1 MTRRSQAGGPRSQGS
16 ARWRAGGT
24 PPADGEARPAAAGF
38 DQRGEPTRSRSAEG
52 VRIAERERIAQALLG
67 GPVHRLFGIGIELQ
81 AIASITSDANA
92 SQRLQ
97 GSVGAL
103 DQAITDLRRYVLGLP
118 GE

>member
-1 MTRRSQAGGPRSQGS
+1 MTRRSQAGGPRSPGS
-16 ARWRAGGT
+16 ARWRAGG
-24 PPADGEARPAAAGF
+24 PPPEDGPVRPAAPGSE
-38 DQRGEPTRSRSAEG
+38 QRGKPARSRSAEG

-81 AIASITSDANA
+81 AIASVTSDPNA

-103 DQAITDLRRYVLGLP
+103 DQAITDLRRYVLGLH

>member
-1 MTRRSQAGGPRSQGS
+1 MTRRSQAGGPRSPGS
-16 ARWRAGGT
+16 ARWRAGGGS
-24 PPADGEARPAAAGF
+24 PEGESRPAAAGF
-38 DQRGEPTRSRSAEG
+38 EQRGKPTRSRSTEG

-81 AIASITSDANA
+81 AIASATSDPNA
-92 SQRLQ
+92 CERLQ

-103 DQAITDLRRYVLGLP
+103 DQAIADLRRYVVGLQ